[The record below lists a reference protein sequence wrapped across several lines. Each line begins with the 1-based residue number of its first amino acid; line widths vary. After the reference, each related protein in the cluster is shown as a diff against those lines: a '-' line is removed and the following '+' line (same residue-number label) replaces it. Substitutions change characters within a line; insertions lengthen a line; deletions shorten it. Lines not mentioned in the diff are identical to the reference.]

1 MDSALSTVINQTRL
15 HANELIET
23 AEEFTEL
30 IADYFNDYN
39 PPEFNTTQLFDE
51 FLDHQEEF
59 LAITWQTLVN
69 QTTTNTTSM

>member
-15 HANELIET
+15 QANELIET
-23 AEEFTEL
+23 AEDFTEL
-30 IADYFNDYN
+30 IADYFYDYN

-59 LAITWQTLVN
+59 LAITWKTLVN
-69 QTTTNTTSM
+69 QTTTITTSM

>member
-15 HANELIET
+15 QANELIET

-39 PPEFNTTQLFDE
+39 PPEFNITQLFDE